1 MIGEP
6 GNDRCYFCGGRLVP
20 SRTMLPF
27 VVGNSVVVVKNVPAE
42 VCTQCGEAVVDSQVA
57 SVLDTLLKQTQQ
69 TGFEVS
75 IIAYEQIAPP
85 PALLRQ
91 PEAVPA

>member
-1 MIGEP
+1 M
-6 GNDRCYFCGGRLVP
+6 F
-20 SRTMLPF
+20 PF

-42 VCTQCGEAVVDSQVA
+42 VCAQCGEAVVDSQVA

-75 IIAYEQIAPP
+75 IIAYEQIVLTPAP
-85 PALLRQ
+85 LKQ
-91 PEAVPA
+91 PEVAPV